1 MEKQL
6 ERTRNLYPI
15 PANAFLIISTEENT
29 VTAEDLVS
37 LAMHLSLS
45 QPERK
50 LQYWIR
56 LE

>member
-6 ERTRNLYPI
+6 EKTRNLYPI
-15 PANAFLIISTEENT
+15 PANASLTIQTEENT
-29 VTAEDLVS
+29 VTAEELVS
-37 LAMHLSLS
+37 VAMHLSLS